1 MEVYLKI
8 TAVLLLLVQASHLA
22 SLRDSTDSPGRT
34 IDKGWLRELLKN
46 TAGSQNTTVP
56 EVETEYDQA
65 NSGTPSGFMAIYN
78 EEEENAIANDGSDDV
93 TVIATT
99 EPPAMLNVTTKQ
111 PELQNATVSPTTS
124 TADPT
129 NSSQVNM
136 TNAEEE
142 FHNSTTTPQNST
154 TDLSAQN
161 STTLP
166 DYSNHTDLP
175 TTTMA
180 PEGNATQESTTKPD
194 EDTGSINATE
204 STTTTVTTTL
214 TPEINETP
222 TTSSS
227 TMTPEINETPTTS
240 SSTMTPEIN
249 ESPTTSSSTTPE
261 INETPTTSSSTTVFL
276 SETTEMSPETTTAA
290 APNTPE
296 KANKTEQGSALG
308 TNSERGLESD
318 LQRSKRKGAWGAVLG
333 TAVAVA
339 CVGLVA
345 YIILKKKHQK
355 GFSHRKLV
363 EEYPS
368 DPVLRLDN
376 TEPLDLNLG
385 GSAYYNPG
393 LQGDNMQ
400 MTNFPGGRGN

>member
-8 TAVLLLLVQASHLA
+8 TAVLLLLVQAFHLA
-22 SLRDSTDSPGRT
+22 SLQDSTDSPGRT
-34 IDKGWLRELLKN
+34 IDKGWLRELPKN

-56 EVETEYDQA
+56 EVKTEYDPA

-78 EEEENAIANDGSDDV
+78 EEEENGDANDGSDDV

-111 PELQNATVSPTTS
+111 PEFQNAS

-136 TNAEEE
+136 TDAEEE

-154 TDLSAQN
+154 TDLSPQN

-166 DYSNHTDLP
+166 DYSNHTDLL
-175 TTTMA
+175 TTTLA
-180 PEGNATQESTTKPD
+180 PEGNTTQESTTKPD
-194 EDTGSINATE
+194 KDTGLINATE

-240 SSTMTPEIN
+240 SST
-249 ESPTTSSSTTPE
+249 
-261 INETPTTSSSTTVFL
+261 TVFL

-296 KANKTEQGSALG
+296 KANKTEKGSALG

-345 YIILKKKHQK
+345 YVILKKKHQK

-393 LQGDNMQ
+393 LQGDNIQ